1 MDVNLTADFAADYD
15 QSVELD
21 DEQTRRIIQLTFTSI
36 YGLIFIGGTF
46 GNGYVIVMLIR
57 VLASI
62 FNKKTSGAQRMSAMG
77 TTPVYI
83 YILGLSIVDLLVVF
97 HLPLLIFDIL
107 EGQWLFGTVL
117 CKIYWAGENVNK
129 LLSSFILTVLS
140 WDRYLCICSPIT
152 SLKYRNNTFAIG
164 VLLICVAVA
173 TLLLYPVIVGSTV
186 HQINRRTADQVD
198 EMITSQEVVT
208 KCVFDTSSPMT
219 FTLIT
224 FSAGFVAPALL
235 IIFFY
240 LRVILRL
247 HENTKNVRKHS
258 DSFSS
263 MNNAARLHKVT
274 QRIVAIVLSYFVLF
288 SPQWVLTM
296 ALQMQF
302 IVTSWSRTTLNVVFF
317 GAHFLL
323 CFNSALNPIWY
334 ALINRELRYQ
344 HNEALRKRRK
354 SAHLNAQRI
363 QSDKPSIIPDSLG
376 DYFVIP
382 QRRHFSYQQRHSSGS
397 TDPNARIFAA
407 FADRC
412 RASLPQTKLSKSLMG
427 LRAVMTTGASPS
439 SERGGRKHLNSH
451 SNSFVSLQNF
461 RPSDEPTTP
470 DAESNSTHCNI
481 TITIDNAESNT

>member
-1 MDVNLTADFAADYD
+1 MDANLTVDFPADYD

-21 DEQTRRIIQLTFTSI
+21 DEQTKRIIQLTFTSV
-36 YGLIFIGGTF
+36 YGLLFIGGTF

-62 FNKKTSGAQRMSAMG
+62 LNKKTSGAQRMSLLG

-83 YILGLSIVDLLVVF
+83 YILGLSIVDLLVIF

-107 EGQWLFGTVL
+107 EGQWLLGTAL
-117 CKIYWAGENVNK
+117 CKLYWIGESVNK
-129 LLSSFILTVLS
+129 LLSSFVLTVLS
-140 WDRYLCICSPIT
+140 FDRYLCICSPIT

-173 TLLLYPVIVGSTV
+173 TLLLYPVIVGSSV

-198 EMITSQEVVT
+198 EMITNQEGSVIT
-208 KCVFDTSSPMT
+208 KCVFDTSSPTT

-247 HENTKNVRKHS
+247 HANTKNVRKHS
-258 DSFSS
+258 VSFSS
-263 MNNAARLHKVT
+263 MNAAARLHKVT
-274 QRIVAIVLSYFVLF
+274 QRIVTVVLF
-288 SPQWVLTM
+288 YFFCFSPHWILTM

-323 CFNSALNPIWY
+323 CFNSALNPIFY
-334 ALINRELRYQ
+334 AFINRELRYQ

-363 QSDKPSIIPDSLG
+363 QSDKPSIIPDSIS
-376 DYFVIP
+376 DYFVVP

-397 TDPNARIFAA
+397 TDPNARVFAA

-412 RASLPQTKLSKSLMG
+412 RASLPQT
-427 LRAVMTTGASPS
+427 
-439 SERGGRKHLNSH
+439 
-451 SNSFVSLQNF
+451 
-461 RPSDEPTTP
+461 
-470 DAESNSTHCNI
+470 
-481 TITIDNAESNT
+481 